1 MDREYIET
9 GEYIIQVNKYP
20 KTTLLAITDDLEKA
34 FVENHRGSQRSGEG
48 DLLNT
53 IDGSILTSFGF
64 MYETMNY
71 WNTHISPGG
80 SFIALISRNS
90 LEILNGKTGEQYHSF
105 DNIKVK
111 DLKFSPD
118 ESKMLIITRDNTM
131 SMINLKDFN
140 DIVSKRMDDNVFI
153 ESFLFSPN
161 GLNLLI
167 QIEPFE
173 VTPGGTT
180 FQILDS
186 NNLELKYE
194 KDVSKIDEVKR
205 IFSSRRHRNHY
216 LTCQTFSPD
225 GTKIAFGTS
234 LGIILLFDSTNG
246 EFIHSFDDQHTG
258 YLSDISISPDGTTVA
273 GLSEDIKPSGVW
285 NIDGR
290 AKYSFFYFSGD
301 KDIFKINC
309 FDNCIALLESVDS
322 DEGQDSFNICKYY
335 RKDDQ
340 EDIFRFQ
347 TTMNN
352 HTKDPSETIFNR
364 YLPIRNSFGSVV
376 ELVLKQEVDVAITL
390 PDHKGYII
398 AKLNPAA
405 AKQARKEMGLHK
417 NYPLLFY
424 KGKLVFKLEKN
435 GYLVSAS
442 LREIIPSTTVQKLR
456 DQIGLTPRTSSVST
470 QIMDSDDDDDDDDDD
485 VFSTQTMDSDDDDDD
500 DVSRRQPKRQKI
512 RELEMLSLRF

>member
-9 GEYIIQVNKYP
+9 DECIIQVNKYP

-34 FVENHRGSQRSGEG
+34 FVKNHHGDSQRSGEE

-53 IDGSILTSFGF
+53 IDGSILRSFGY
-64 MYETMNY
+64 MYETMNI

-90 LEILNGKTGEQYHSF
+90 LELLNGKTGEQYHSF
-105 DNIKVK
+105 DNIGRVN

-140 DIVSKRMDDNVFI
+140 DIVSKKFDDNVFI
-153 ESFLFSPN
+153 ESFLFSPD
-161 GLNLLI
+161 GLNILI
-167 QIEPFE
+167 QIEE
-173 VTPGGTT
+173 HTPGTVGTR

-194 KDVSKIDEVKR
+194 KDVSKIDEVR
-205 IFSSRRHRNHY
+205 SILTSRYENHY
-216 LTCQTFSPD
+216 LTCETFSPD

-234 LGIILLFDSTNG
+234 LGIILLFDSMNG

-258 YLSDISISPDGTTVA
+258 SLSDISISPDGTTVA
-273 GLSEDIKPSGVW
+273 GLSVGITKPSGVW

-290 AKYSFFYFSGD
+290 AKYSFFIGD
-301 KDIFKINC
+301 KYILKMNC

-340 EDIFRFQ
+340 EKVFKLQ
-347 TTMNN
+347 TFLNN
-352 HTKDPSETIFNR
+352 TEDPSGLDPLFF
-364 YLPIRNSFGSVV
+364 PIRESLGLDL
-376 ELVLKQEVDVAITL
+376 ELKQDVDVAITL
-390 PDHKGYII
+390 PDHKRYII

-405 AKQARKEMGLHK
+405 AKKAREEMGLHE

-424 KGKLVFKLEKN
+424 KGKLVFKLEKD

-442 LREIIPSTTVQKLR
+442 LRELIPSTTVQKLR
-456 DQIGLTPRTSSVST
+456 DQLGLTPRPSSET
-470 QIMDSDDDDDDDDDD
+470 TDS
-485 VFSTQTMDSDDDDDD
+485 STMDSDDDA
-500 DVSRRQPKRQKI
+500 SGPGPQKKRPRTTEVEQL
-512 RELEMLSLRF
+512 RLRF